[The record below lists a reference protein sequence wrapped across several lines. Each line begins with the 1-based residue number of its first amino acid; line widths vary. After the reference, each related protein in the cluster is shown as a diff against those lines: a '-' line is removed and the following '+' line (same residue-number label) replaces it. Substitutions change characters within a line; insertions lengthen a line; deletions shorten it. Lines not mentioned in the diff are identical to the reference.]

1 MHLEGGD
8 RRGDLGT
15 VLSSFSATVYDCPV
29 DVRPGFVYH
38 PGNVIAFFGLGEED
52 EGELFSDLEVRRH
65 PHVASFSE
73 ASRPDGEASLLM
85 SRFDIYRVYDASVL
99 SSKAIVM
106 SCVHVLEH
114 LVYFY
119 VMGPPNSVSCH
130 DGGSPVSS
138 P

>member
-8 RRGDLGT
+8 RRRALRT

-38 PGNVIAFFGLGEED
+38 PGNVIAFFGLGEEE
-52 EGELFSDLEVRRH
+52 EGELFADLEVRRH

-85 SRFDIYRVYDASVL
+85 SRFDIYRVNDTFLVL
-99 SSKAIVM
+99 S
-106 SCVHVLEH
+106 L
-114 LVYFY
+114 
-119 VMGPPNSVSCH
+119 
-130 DGGSPVSS
+130 
-138 P
+138 